1 MKEKFLN
8 LIKKCDYFGVTFN
21 FHYKSK
27 EKFRSVTGGV
37 IFLLFLSIAMTYVII
52 NLISLLKREN
62 MGIISYKTITPTTDK
77 INFKNYSLTQAFGI
91 SCSDLYKNQEM
102 EFFKID
108 ANHVILTKNNGVINK
123 KKTKLNFTYCKNEHF
138 HNLFNDSLQK
148 HGINK
153 IYCFSDNN
161 ITVSG
166 LFTDD
171 IYQYVELTVSST
183 KTEESDFDFY
193 YNLLTADD
201 CTFQLFHID
210 YGIDVK
216 KHKNPVSPYIRQEFL
231 KLSPVDF
238 NKMEIYYFT
247 QNFKSYENYFF
258 NNYHNKYYAGFSY
271 FSYYNLFKGNDRFE
285 KKPDDYNKFAKYFL
299 RSDNGRYTV
308 SRKYMKFTEFLA
320 GVSSITSQSLLFLY
334 VIMTRI
340 NKFYAMEK
348 IMMGVYHFIESN
360 SGKNLLIKKLKLNFP
375 NDDIREI
382 AKKNTDNLS
391 GTIAKVKKEKFQMF
405 QNYKKIKKKVNK
417 ITFSKPININNNNN
431 NNSVNKD
438 AITIDNFVLNEKKL
452 FYDKILDL
460 DVLTQ
465 NPISRYNLC
474 CESVIYLFCP
484 CLAWKRLKVKN
495 EIFKRGEKKLFLNT
509 DFLSYIKNMQMLEIL
524 TDLILEIN
532 QIKMIKFLSKPI
544 ISLGVHNNLRN
555 KITWNAEE
563 DEQITEKEIEIFCK
577 EYKKLYYNKNKN
589 HVEKKLFHIVNLEID
604 NLIG

>member
-1 MKEKFLN
+1 MKEKCLN

-27 EKFRSVTGGV
+27 EKFRSVTGGIV
-37 IFLLFLSIAMTYVII
+37 FLLFLAIAMTYVII
-52 NLISLLKREN
+52 NLKSLLKREH
-62 MGIISYKTITPTTDK
+62 MQIISYKTITPSTDK

-91 SCSDLYKNQEM
+91 SCSDIYKNQEM
-102 EFFKID
+102 EYFKID
-108 ANHVILTKNNGVINK
+108 ANHVILTKNNGIINK
-123 KKTKLNFTYCKNEHF
+123 EKTKLNFSYCKNENF
-138 HNLFNDSLQK
+138 YNLFNNSFEK
-148 HGINK
+148 HGLNK
-153 IYCFSDNN
+153 IFCFTDNN

-183 KTEESDFDFY
+183 KTEESDFDLY
-193 YNLLTADD
+193 YHILTADD
-201 CTFQLFHID
+201 CTFQLYHID
-210 YGIDVK
+210 YGIDVNK
-216 KHKNPVSPYIRQEFL
+216 QKNPVSPYIRQEFL
-231 KLSPVDF
+231 KLSPIDF

-247 QNFKSYENYFF
+247 QNFKSYENYLF
-258 NNYHNKYYAGFSY
+258 NNHHNKYYAGFSY
-271 FSYYNLFKGNDRFE
+271 FSYYNLFKGRDRFE

-308 SRKYMKFTEFLA
+308 VRKYMKFTEFLA

-334 VIMTRI
+334 VFMTRI

-348 IMMGVYHFIESN
+348 IMMRVYHFIESN

-375 NDDIREI
+375 HDDIRQI
-382 AKKNTDNLS
+382 AKKYTDNLS
-391 GTIAKVKKEKFQMF
+391 GTIAKVKKEKFQISLYDF
-405 QNYKKIKKKVNK
+405 KNKKKKIKNLSFKRSSNDN
-417 ITFSKPININNNNN
+417 IT
-431 NNSVNKD
+431 KD
-438 AITIDNFVLNEKKL
+438 AITTDNFVLKEKKS
-452 FYDKILDL
+452 FYNKILDL
-460 DVLTQ
+460 DVLSQ
-465 NPISRYNLC
+465 NPISRYHLC

-484 CLAWKRLKVKN
+484 CFACKRLKIKN
-495 EIFKRGEKKLFLNT
+495 QIFKRGEKKLFLNT

-524 TDLILEIN
+524 TDLMLEIN

-563 DEQITEKEIEIFCK
+563 DEEITEKEIEDFCK
-577 EYKKLYYNKNKN
+577 EYKKLYCNKNKSK
-589 HVEKKLFHIVNLEID
+589 VENKLFHIVNLEID